1 MPPIENFL
9 IQNFGTEIIYSFVII
24 LTSLMIYFSTKELY
38 ELSNYKGINYFRK
51 SFLFFAIAYFFRI
64 FIKFLLVYFNKR
76 TIIDLNPEIFPML
89 GRLSTFL
96 FIYFS
101 TIAVFY
107 LLYSLMFKKW
117 NHEDEDGYNKKEKK
131 NKKLKINRIY
141 LFHFISLLIA
151 LFSVSFRGV
160 LFYILLNFIVFITI
174 IFFFI
179 KISRDNKLKNKSLH
193 TLYILLFVFWAFNV
207 VEIFIP
213 EFLQKTIL
221 IIYLSSLSI
230 FITILYK
237 VLRKCG
243 AN

>member
-1 MPPIENFL
+1 MPAIENFL

-24 LTSLMIYFSTKELY
+24 MTSLMIYFSTKEIY
-38 ELSNYKGINYFRK
+38 ELSNYKGVDYFRK

-64 FIKFLLVYFNKR
+64 FIKFLLVYFNAR
-76 TIIDLNPEIFPML
+76 AIVDLNPSIFPML
-89 GRLSTFL
+89 GVLSTFL

-117 NHEDEDGYNKKEKK
+117 DEQYNNKPNKKE
-131 NKKLKINRIY
+131 NKKVKVNRIY
-141 LFHFISLLIA
+141 LFHFISFIIA
-151 LFSVSFRGV
+151 LFSISFRGA
-160 LFYILLNFIVFITI
+160 LFYVLLNFIVFLTI

-179 KISRDNKLKNKSLH
+179 KTSRDNNLKNKSLH
-193 TLYILLFVFWAFNV
+193 TLYVLLFIFWTFNV

-221 IIYLSSLSI
+221 IIYLSSLAI
-230 FITILYK
+230 FLTILYK
-237 VLRKCG
+237 VLRRCG